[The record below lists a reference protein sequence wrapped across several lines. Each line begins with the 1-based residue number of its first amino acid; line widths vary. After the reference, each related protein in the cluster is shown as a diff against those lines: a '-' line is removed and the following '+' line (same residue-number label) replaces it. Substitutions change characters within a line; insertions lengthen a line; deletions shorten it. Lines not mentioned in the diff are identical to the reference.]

1 MAANNSN
8 MAIGTAGGGVDGYGL
23 IWFAPFGTTAPVDE
37 SGALNAAFKDA
48 GLITEDGMTL
58 SMSESSNKIKAYGS
72 QIAQRTVITDQD
84 TTFSIKFLEHN
95 PVSMAVFY
103 RKALNSIVPAVTT
116 GKFSVTVGAYN
127 EVFMA
132 MCAEIVDGTTKLRA
146 YCPKVSV
153 TNREDLTV
161 GNGAEI
167 SLGVELTAY
176 PVSGTAI
183 QWFGAIPSLG

>member
-8 MAIGTAGGGVDGYGL
+8 VIIGNQGGGSDGYGL
-23 IWFAPFGTTAPVDE
+23 AWFAAVGSTAPTDE

-84 TTFSIKFLEHN
+84 TTFTIKFLEHN
-95 PVSMAVFY
+95 PISMAVYY
-103 RKALNSIVPAVTT
+103 RKTLTGISPAVST
-116 GKFSVTVGAYN
+116 GKYSVTVGSYTEQFYAMVL
-127 EVFMA
+127 EV
-132 MCAEIVDGTTKLRA
+132 VDGVNKLRA

-153 TNREDLTV
+153 TNRDDLQV

-183 QWFGAIPSLG
+183 QWYGAIPSLG

>member
-1 MAANNSN
+1 M
-8 MAIGTAGGGVDGYGL
+8 IVGTAAGGSDGYGL
-23 IWFAPFGTTAPVDE
+23 AWFAPFGTTAPVNE

-48 GLITEDGMTL
+48 GLITEDGLTL

-72 QIAQRTVITDQD
+72 QIAQRTIITDQD
-84 TTFSIKFLEHN
+84 TTFSLKFLEHN
-95 PVSMAVFY
+95 PISMAVYY
-103 RKALNSIVPAVTT
+103 RKTLTAIVPTAVT
-116 GKFSVTVGAYN
+116 GAFSVTVGAYN
-127 EVFMA
+127 EIFLA
-132 MCAEIVDGTTKLRA
+132 MVLEIVDGSNRLRG

-153 TNREDLTV
+153 TNREDLQV